1 MPINYEIKSQLAK
14 LLATEDLIVENRN
27 VETAQFDVERRILTL
42 PMWKRA
48 SNDVYDMLVGHEVGH
63 ALYTPNDWSF
73 EGKIPKQFVN
83 VTEDARIEKLM
94 KRRYSGISKTFYR
107 GYEELSEKDF
117 FGIEGEDLSKKNLA
131 DRVNLWFKIGNFID
145 IPIQSGE
152 EMEIV
157 NMISECETFSDAVL
171 AAEVL
176 YKYCKSEQQKVS
188 DIETPDQ
195 KSGEGESGDDMTH
208 EEMIEEAE
216 RREEENLESS
226 SGGDNNSN
234 ANSSNDIDSEPEVET
249 DSTFSDGVQELNGNE
264 SSNES
269 VYFEVPKVNL
279 GEIVISNNKVY
290 SELHDFFIDQTT
302 SKEYWDSY
310 FEEYRWSKPV
320 DYSLS
325 DNDYKKFKSSAQKEV
340 NYLVK
345 EFESKKSADSYSRA
359 TTSRTGV
366 LDCSKLHTYKYNED
380 LFKKVT
386 TLADGK
392 NHGLIFIL
400 DWSGSMSNTLLDT
413 VKQLYNLIIFCN
425 KVKIPFDVYAFTN
438 NYIDKNCSRYNKK
451 WKDITYQEFGEY
463 KLNIGRDVNLIHFFT
478 SDVRKSE
485 LEKQMIYFWRLAYS
499 NSGRGY
505 YDVPSNYS
513 LSGTPLN
520 ESIICLHEI
529 IPQFQKKNKV
539 QKVQCIILTDG
550 EANSVPFF
558 SPYTYNG
565 VTEIGNH
572 YPRTG
577 SYLRNRKTGH
587 TYRIEYE
594 FYKFTEVLL
603 KDLKQKFPQVN
614 FIGIRILTSSEFSK
628 FVHRYESSISDDK
641 YKKMKKEKFC
651 NIKTSG
657 YTSYFGMLNSSLNND
672 TNFDVED
679 GASKSKIKS
688 AFIKNLKSKSMNKK
702 VLNQFIDL
710 IC

>member
-83 VTEDARIEKLM
+83 VVEDARIEKLI

-107 GYEELSEKDF
+107 GYKELSENDF
-117 FGIEGEDLSKKNLA
+117 FGLEEEDLSKMNLA
-131 DRVNLWFKIGNFID
+131 DRVNLWFKIGNFDD
-145 IPIQSGE
+145 IPIQKGE

-188 DIETPDQ
+188 DIETPNQ
-195 KSGEGESGDDMTH
+195 KSGKGEDGMTH

-216 RREEENLESS
+216 RREDDNLESS
-226 SGGDNNSN
+226 SGGDSSSSVD
-234 ANSSNDIDSEPEVET
+234 SSNDTNEEPKVET

-264 SSNES
+264 SSSES

-279 GEIVISNNKVY
+279 EEIVISNNKVY
-290 SELHDFFIDQTT
+290 SELQDFFTDQTT

-310 FEEYRWSKPV
+310 SEEYRWSKPV
-320 DYSLS
+320 DCSDV

-359 TTSRTGV
+359 TTARTGV

-380 LFKKVT
+380 LFKRVT

-425 KVKIPFDVYAFTN
+425 KVNIPFDVYAFTN
-438 NYIDKNCSRYNKK
+438 NYIDENCSRYNDKK
-451 WKDITYQEFGEY
+451 WQDITYQEFGEY
-463 KLNIGRDVNLIHFFT
+463 KLNIGRDINLIHFFT
-478 SDVRKSE
+478 SDVKKNE
-485 LEKQMIYFWRLAYS
+485 LEKQMLYFWRLAYS
-499 NSGRGY
+499 NSCRGY
-505 YDVPSNYS
+505 YDIPSNYS

-539 QKVQCIILTDG
+539 QKVQCVILTDG

-558 SPYTYNG
+558 SPYTWNG
-565 VTEIGNH
+565 TTQIGNH
-572 YPRTG
+572 YPKMG

-587 TYRIEYE
+587 TYQIGYE

-603 KDLKQKFPQVN
+603 KDLREKFPQVN
-614 FIGIRILTSSEFSK
+614 FIGIRILTSGEFNK
-628 FVHRYESSISDDK
+628 FVHRYESSISEDK

-651 NIKTSG
+651 NIKNSG
-657 YTSYFGMLNSSLNND
+657 YTSYFGMLSSTLNND

>member
-107 GYEELSEKDF
+107 GYKELSEDDF
-117 FGIEGEDLSKKNLA
+117 FGLEEEDLSKMNLA
-131 DRVNLWFKIGNFID
+131 DRVNLWFKIGNFVD
-145 IPIQSGE
+145 IPIQRGE

-157 NMISECETFSDAVL
+157 NMISECETFSDVVL

-188 DIETPDQ
+188 DIETPNQ
-195 KSGEGESGDDMTH
+195 KSGKGEDGMTH

-216 RREEENLESS
+216 KREDENLESS
-226 SGGDNNSN
+226 SGGDSSSSVD
-234 ANSSNDIDSEPEVET
+234 SSNDTNEEPKVET

-264 SSNES
+264 SSSDS

-279 GEIVISNNKVY
+279 EEIVISNNKVY
-290 SELHDFFIDQTT
+290 SELQDFFTDQTT

-310 FEEYRWSKPV
+310 YEEYLWPKPT
-320 DYSLS
+320 DYSIA

-359 TTSRTGV
+359 TTARTGV

-380 LFKKVT
+380 LFKRVT

-438 NYIDKNCSRYNKK
+438 NYIDENCSRYNKK
-451 WKDITYQEFGEY
+451 WQDITYQEFGEY
-463 KLNIGRDVNLIHFFT
+463 KLNIGRDMNLIHFFT
-478 SDVRKSE
+478 SDVKKNE
-485 LEKQMIYFWRLAYS
+485 LEKQMLYFWRLAYS
-499 NSGRGY
+499 NSCRGY
-505 YDVPSNYS
+505 YDIPSNYS

-539 QKVQCIILTDG
+539 QKVQCVILTDG

-572 YPRTG
+572 YPKIG

-587 TYRIEYE
+587 TYQIEYE

-603 KDLKQKFPQVN
+603 KDLREKFPQVN

-628 FVHRYESSISDDK
+628 FIHRYESSISDDK

-657 YTSYFGMLNSSLNND
+657 YTSYFGMLNSSLNTD